1 MKRLKYFGIAIV
13 LAGFGSNYTFAQQDL
28 RSSIQ
33 EIVKNKKAN
42 IGVAVWHLE
51 KKDTLSVNGHRH
63 VPMQSV
69 FKLPIGLA
77 ILDLVDKGKFKID
90 QKIKFTKEELLPN
103 THSPLRDT
111 YPNGGELALLEMIK
125 YTVANSDNN
134 GCDILLNKI
143 GGVDVVQKYMNRIGI
158 KDFQI
163 ATNEQEMHAVT
174 ELQYQ
179 NYWNAN
185 SANDLLEKLYTKPIL
200 KEASKKEM
208 IKILEET
215 NTGVKRL
222 KGELPQGTL
231 VAHKTGTSYTDATG
245 KTAATNDV
253 GVITLPNKEHVIV
266 SVFVSDSYE
275 KEATNEKIIAD
286 IAKASFDY
294 YSK

>member
-1 MKRLKYFGIAIV
+1 MNNITKILSAAIV
-13 LAGFGSNYTFAQQDL
+13 VSSQFLFAQKDL
-28 RSSIQ
+28 SATIQ
-33 EIVKNKKAN
+33 GIVKDKKAN

-51 KKDTLSVNGHRH
+51 KQDTLSVNGHRH

-90 QKIKFTKEELLPN
+90 QKIKFTKEELLQG
-103 THSPLRDT
+103 THSPMRDAN
-111 YPNGGELALLEMIK
+111 PNGGELPLREMLK
-125 YTVANSDNN
+125 YLVANSDNN
-134 GCDILLNKI
+134 GCDILLNRI

-163 ATNEQEMHAVT
+163 ATNEQEMHTVL

-185 SANDLLEKLYTKPIL
+185 SANELLEKLYTKPIL
-200 KEASKKEM
+200 KEASKKEI

-231 VAHKTGTSYTDATG
+231 VAHKTGTSYTDEAG
-245 KTAATNDV
+245 KTAATNDI
-253 GVITLPNKEHVIV
+253 GVITLPNKEHIIV

>member
-1 MKRLKYFGIAIV
+1 MNHITKILSAAVVVASPF
-13 LAGFGSNYTFAQQDL
+13 LFAQKDL
-28 RSSIQ
+28 SARIQ

-51 KKDTLSVNGHRH
+51 KQDTLSVNGHRH

-90 QKIKFTKEELLPN
+90 QKIKFSKEELLPN
-103 THSPLRDT
+103 THSPMRHAH
-111 YPNGGELALLEMIK
+111 PNGGELTLREMIK

-134 GCDILLNKI
+134 GCDILLDRI

-163 ATNEQEMHAVT
+163 ATNEQEMHVVT

-215 NTGVKRL
+215 NTGVNRL

>member
-1 MKRLKYFGIAIV
+1 MNHITKILSAAVVVSSPF
-13 LAGFGSNYTFAQQDL
+13 LFAQKDL
-28 RSSIQ
+28 RTSIQ

-51 KKDTLSVNGHRH
+51 KQDTLSVNGHRH

-103 THSPLRDT
+103 THSPLRDAN
-111 YPNGGELALLEMIK
+111 PNGGELTLLEMIK

-134 GCDILLNKI
+134 GCDILLDRI

-163 ATNEQEMHAVT
+163 ATNEQEMHVVT

>member
-1 MKRLKYFGIAIV
+1 MNNITKILSAAV
-13 LAGFGSNYTFAQQDL
+13 LVSSPFLFAQKDL
-28 RSSIQ
+28 RTSIQ

-51 KKDTLSVNGHRH
+51 KQDTLSVNGHRH

-90 QKIKFTKEELLPN
+90 KKIKFTKEELLPN
-103 THSPLRDT
+103 THSPMRDT
-111 YPNGGELALLEMIK
+111 YPNGGELTLLEMIK

-134 GCDILLNKI
+134 GCDILLDRI
-143 GGVDVVQKYMNRIGI
+143 GGVDVVQKYMDRIGI

-163 ATNEQEMHAVT
+163 ATNEQEMHVVT

-200 KEASKKEM
+200 KEATKKEM
-208 IKILEET
+208 IKILEDT

-222 KGELPQGTL
+222 KGELPTGTIL
-231 VAHKTGTSYTDATG
+231 AHKTGTSYTDETG
-245 KTAATNDV
+245 KTAATNDI

>member
-1 MKRLKYFGIAIV
+1 MNHITKILSAAVVVSSPF
-13 LAGFGSNYTFAQQDL
+13 LFAQKDL
-28 RSSIQ
+28 SARIQ

-51 KKDTLSVNGHRH
+51 KQDTLSVNGHRH

-69 FKLPIGLA
+69 FKLPICLA

-103 THSPLRDT
+103 THSPLRDAS
-111 YPNGGELALLEMIK
+111 PNGGELTLLEMIK

-134 GCDILLNKI
+134 GCDILLNRI

-163 ATNEQEMHAVT
+163 ATNEQEMHIVT

-215 NTGVKRL
+215 NTGVKRI

>member
-1 MKRLKYFGIAIV
+1 MKQLKYFGIAIA
-13 LAGFGSNYTFAQQDL
+13 LCGFGTSYTFAQQDL
-28 RSSIQ
+28 RTSIQ

-51 KKDTLSVNGHRH
+51 KQDTLSVNGHRH

-103 THSPLRDT
+103 THSPMRDT
-111 YPNGGELALLEMIK
+111 YPNGGELTLLEMIK

-134 GCDILLNKI
+134 GCDILLNRI
-143 GGVDVVQKYMNRIGI
+143 GGIDIVQKYMNRIGI

-163 ATNEQEMHAVT
+163 ATNEQEMHVVT

-179 NYWNAN
+179 NFWNAN

-200 KEASKKEM
+200 KEVSKKEM